1 MSSLPV
7 STPEPRTTVRRRP
20 LRPAPTGQPIIDA
33 PAPVGGQP
41 TTRRRTPLRAA
52 PAPEAVPE
60 VAPEVAPEPKPVR
73 PRRQEPL
80 RALDPVPERP
90 ALSLVGP
97 PDEEYGDVE
106 VPGLAGF
113 LAALAP
119 DTLHVLHHR
128 HIAANDTVLDHLVV
142 TEHGVWVIATVHV
155 DGVVELSVER
165 KALTGDELLIRGE
178 SGASHA
184 QALDLQIASVL
195 DALDHV
201 GVVDEVP
208 VRGAICFVDTELA
221 EGQRPVRVSG
231 HEVTWPTA
239 LAPLL
244 VARGPFDAEDRDA
257 VRRFLDRTF
266 PPAS

>member
-7 STPEPRTTVRRRP
+7 STPEPRTSVRRRP

-33 PAPVGGQP
+33 PAPVEGQL

-52 PAPEAVPE
+52 S
-60 VAPEVAPEPKPVR
+60 APEPKPAR
-73 PRRQEPL
+73 SRRREPL
-80 RALDPVPERP
+80 RAQDPVPERP

-97 PDEEYGDVE
+97 PDEESESGDVE
-106 VPGLAGF
+106 VAAEERDGFAGF
-113 LAALAP
+113 LDGLAP
-119 DTLHVLHHR
+119 DELHLLHDR
-128 HIAANDTVLDHLVV
+128 RIAGSDTVLDHLVV
-142 TEHGVWVIATVHV
+142 TEHGVWVITATQV
-155 DGVVELSVER
+155 DGVVDLTVER
-165 KALTGDELLIRGE
+165 KALTGDELLIRGD
-178 SGASHA
+178 SGASLV
-184 QALDLQIASVL
+184 QALDLQIASVM

-201 GVVDEVP
+201 GIDEVP

-244 VARGPFDAEDRDA
+244 LAPGPFDDDDRAA
-257 VRRFLDRTF
+257 VHRFLVRTF
-266 PPAS
+266 APAS